1 MTSSLTHLLRD
12 NLKAGDASASKKDTH
27 SIMKLEYKWTS
38 TDVNETQA
46 LKGEIEHCTEGSR

>member
-1 MTSSLTHLLRD
+1 MQGLPLVSD

-46 LKGEIEHCTEGSR
+46 LKGEIEHCTEGCR